1 MGKHSVQNQRKR
13 SLALRKIYKK
23 KFPHTRFALDK
34 KSVHKIVTT
43 QIRSG
48 ILEEIWSDIPDLTNI
63 VEVEMEEEGSDQ
75 ENDSESESE
84 EESSSEEEEES
95 SNIETSKEGTSSQD
109 NCEKGRINDESCEE
123 GRGDEG
129 VSNNDQD
136 NLNPIAKLLVSS
148 ENEAVA
154 NEAIVNEA
162 VANEAI
168 VDEAVDDEAVVDEV
182 VADDQNEIENSD
194 DEGDGSISPATSYS
208 NGMHTSGDED
218 SDIADLDEL
227 LVDSGTENNGE
238 IDRDSEDEEEE
249 YTLQHY
255 RPVTPTLTYEPR
267 PVGVVAPFNVS
278 AFDSPA
284 SPDFDY
290 SAHPQP
296 LTPGTSHNV
305 PNAESANVNVS
316 NAESAN
322 DEYEVIDLSSD
333 DDE

>member
-13 SLALRKIYKK
+13 SLALRRIYKK

-109 NCEKGRINDESCEE
+109 NLEKGRINDESCEEGRINDESCEE

-182 VADDQNEIENSD
+182 VADDQNEIENND

-218 SDIADLDEL
+218 SYSTDLDEL
-227 LVDSGTENNGE
+227 LADSGTENNGE
-238 IDRDSEDEEEE
+238 IDRESKDEEEE
-249 YTLQHY
+249 YILQHF
-255 RPVTPTLTYEPR
+255 RPVTPTPTFEPR
-267 PVGVVAPFNVS
+267 PVGVVMPFNVS
-278 AFDSPA
+278 TFDSPA
-284 SPDFDY
+284 SPNADD
-290 SAHPQP
+290 SDLPP
-296 LTPGTSHNV
+296 PPTPGTS
-305 PNAESANVNVS
+305 ST
-316 NAESAN
+316 
-322 DEYEVIDLSSD
+322 SSD
-333 DDE
+333 TVWPVITITDE